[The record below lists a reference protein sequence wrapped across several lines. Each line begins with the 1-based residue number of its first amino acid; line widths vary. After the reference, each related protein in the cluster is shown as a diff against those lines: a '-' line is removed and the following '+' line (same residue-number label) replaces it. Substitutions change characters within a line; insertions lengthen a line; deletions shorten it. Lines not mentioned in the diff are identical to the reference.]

1 LREFLDCAAFPAEKP
16 REDSVSG
23 YLRQSFDEVQVVT
36 FSNRRE
42 PSFHGVQ
49 GNSVAH
55 GSIHNPAPG
64 PAHSLSDGGP
74 HLGTGEAAAHQAPRG
89 SGFSRIVSTV
99 QIVGSLLAVPLGL
112 ASGYSMYKAN
122 FAPDTT
128 CQNLR
133 AGIIAMLDKN
143 VDAATRRML
152 VRRDVSTFEE
162 TCASF
167 DPDAHAAFK
176 VLLASPAP
184 SASAA
189 APKLRAALPASEVA
203 RKAEPKTDLK
213 TELKTG
219 PKAEAKA
226 ETKPEAKLE
235 AKAEVKSEPR
245 HAVAEKTPVVAPAPA
260 SIEAIEREAA
270 VSDTRWLAAVR
281 SALVAHGPASTSEA
295 SAPAE
300 AAKFEQTKLEQTK
313 IEPKLDAVLAKPARN
328 ETSGAAKSLAV
339 PADLPTASP
348 AAPPVQLQPA
358 WNVPA
363 PVVAGTPAVEPPAS
377 ATPVQDDHPVPPGA
391 IPGATLEPTP
401 VNSEAK
407 PAGQSR
413 FGSWIAQIP
422 LVGRVIE
429 RGGN

>member
-1 LREFLDCAAFPAEKP
+1 M
-16 REDSVSG
+16 
-23 YLRQSFDEVQVVT
+23 
-36 FSNRRE
+36 
-42 PSFHGVQ
+42 
-49 GNSVAH
+49 AH
-55 GSIHNPAPG
+55 GSIHTLAPG
-64 PAHSLSDGGP
+64 PAHSLSHGGP
-74 HLGTGEAAAHQAPRG
+74 HLGTGEAAAHKAPRA
-89 SGFSRIVSTV
+89 SGLSRVVSTV

-184 SASAA
+184 SATAA
-189 APKLRAALPASEVA
+189 APKLRTALPATEVA
-203 RKAEPKTDLK
+203 RKAEPKSEPK
-213 TELKTG
+213 AA

-226 ETKPEAKLE
+226 ETKSESKLE
-235 AKAEVKSEPR
+235 AKADTKSEPR
-245 HAVAEKTPVVAPAPA
+245 QAVAEKTPVVAPAPA

-281 SALVAHGPASTSEA
+281 SALVAHGPASTSEEP
-295 SAPAE
+295 APAE
-300 AAKFEQTKLEQTK
+300 AAKVEQTKLEQTK
-313 IEPKLDAVLAKPARN
+313 VEPKLDAILAKPARN
-328 ETSGAAKSLAV
+328 ETSGVAKSLAV

-348 AAPPVQLQPA
+348 APPPVQLQPA

-377 ATPVQDDHPVPPGA
+377 VTPVQDDHPVPPGA

>member
-1 LREFLDCAAFPAEKP
+1 M
-16 REDSVSG
+16 
-23 YLRQSFDEVQVVT
+23 T

-49 GNSVAH
+49 GDTGHSA
-55 GSIHNPAPG
+55 SSG
-64 PAHSLSDGGP
+64 PAHTPAPAHSGP
-74 HLGTGEAAAHQAPRG
+74 HLGTGEAAAHRAPRG
-89 SGFSRIVSTV
+89 SGFSRVVSTI

-152 VRRDVSTFEE
+152 VRRDVSTFED

-184 SASAA
+184 TASAA
-189 APKLRAALPASEVA
+189 APKLRTALPATETA
-203 RKAEPKTDLK
+203 RKAE
-213 TELKTG
+213 

-226 ETKPEAKLE
+226 EPKSEPKPDAKSE
-235 AKAEVKSEPR
+235 AKADTKSEPR
-245 HAVAEKTPVVAPAPA
+245 QAVAEKAPVVVPAPA

-281 SALVAHGPASTSEA
+281 QALVTHGPER
-295 SAPAE
+295 AE
-300 AAKFEQTKLEQTK
+300 TAAEPVAAELAKPEQ
-313 IEPKLDAVLAKPARN
+313 KLDAVLAKPARS
-328 ETSGAAKSLAV
+328 ETLAV
-339 PADLPTASP
+339 AKPPAASP
-348 AAPPVQLQPA
+348 AASPAVPPVQLQPG

-363 PVVAGTPAVEPPAS
+363 PVVAGTPAVEPPAR
-377 ATPVQDDHPVPPGA
+377 ATPMQDDHPVPPAA
-391 IPGATLEPTP
+391 IPGTALAPTP
-401 VNSEAK
+401 VNSETK
-407 PAGQSR
+407 PAAESR

-429 RGGN
+429 PRGN

>member
-1 LREFLDCAAFPAEKP
+1 M
-16 REDSVSG
+16 
-23 YLRQSFDEVQVVT
+23 T

-42 PSFHGVQ
+42 PSFDGVQ
-49 GNSVAH
+49 GNSGGH
-55 GSIHNPAPG
+55 GSIHD
-64 PAHSLSDGGP
+64 PAHSLSHGGP
-74 HLGTGEAAAHQAPRG
+74 HLGTGEAAAHQGPRA
-89 SGFSRIVSTV
+89 SGFSRAVSTV

-176 VLLASPAP
+176 VLLASPTP
-184 SASAA
+184 GASAA
-189 APKLRAALPASEVA
+189 APKLRAALPANEVA
-203 RKAEPKTDLK
+203 RKAEPKP
-213 TELKTG
+213 E
-219 PKAEAKA
+219 PKAAPKAKVEAKS
-226 ETKPEAKLE
+226 EPKPDAKLE
-235 AKAEVKSEPR
+235 AKAETKSEPR
-245 HAVAEKTPVVAPAPA
+245 QAVAEKTPVVVPAPA
-260 SIEAIEREAA
+260 SIEAIEHEAA
-270 VSDTRWLAAVR
+270 LSDTRWLAAVR
-281 SALVAHGPASTSEA
+281 QALVTHGPAAA
-295 SAPAE
+295 SDEPAPAE
-300 AAKFEQTKLEQTK
+300 AAKLEQTKLEQTK
-313 IEPKLDAVLAKPARN
+313 IEPSKIEPNLDAVLAKPARN
-328 ETSGAAKSLAV
+328 ETPGVAKSAT
-339 PADLPTASP
+339 LPPASP

-363 PVVAGTPAVEPPAS
+363 PVVAGTPAVEPPAR
-377 ATPVQDDHPVPPGA
+377 ATPMQDDHPVPPAA

-407 PAGQSR
+407 PAAESR

-429 RGGN
+429 PRGN

>member
-1 LREFLDCAAFPAEKP
+1 MREFLDCAAFPAEKP
-16 REDSVSG
+16 REESVSG
-23 YLRQSFDEVQVVT
+23 HSQRQSFDGVQVVT

-49 GNSVAH
+49 GDTGGH
-55 GSIHNPAPG
+55 GSTQSPVQTPAPSL
-64 PAHSLSDGGP
+64 AHGGP
-74 HLGTGEAAAHQAPRG
+74 HLGTGEAAAHRAPRG
-89 SGFSRIVSTV
+89 SGFSRVVSTV

-189 APKLRAALPASEVA
+189 APKLRAALPASETA
-203 RKAEPKTDLK
+203 RKPEPKVEPKAEAKTEPKT
-213 TELKTG
+213 E

-226 ETKPEAKLE
+226 KVEP
-235 AKAEVKSEPR
+235 KSEPR
-245 HAVAEKTPVVAPAPA
+245 QAAAEKAPAVVPAPA

-281 SALVAHGPASTSEA
+281 QALVTHGPERAETAAEPVA
-295 SAPAE
+295 VEPA
-300 AAKFEQTKLEQTK
+300 KPEQ
-313 IEPKLDAVLAKPARN
+313 KLDAVLTKPARS
-328 ETSGAAKSLAV
+328 ETLAV
-339 PADLPTASP
+339 AKPPAVSPAASP

-363 PVVAGTPAVEPPAS
+363 PVVTGTAAVEPPAG
-377 ATPVQDDHPVPPGA
+377 ATPVQDDHPVPPAA
-391 IPGATLEPTP
+391 IPGTTLAPTP
-401 VNSEAK
+401 VNNEAK
-407 PAGQSR
+407 PAGESR

-429 RGGN
+429 PRGN